1 MRLNPALL
9 RSRGWELPEI
19 EHASQVIERAEGRKH
34 ATVIILDHSIYWF
47 LLLVA
52 MAGNVAAAF
61 FLLPILAFLPGTAA
75 YVIIGIVALCLGAL
89 FTIIIRDIEKAGTKH
104 HVLAAVLI
112 PVAAI
117 VTFIVMAGVANTH
130 GLRQANHSVVGVG
143 ITYAIFFLLP
153 YLFFLSEE
161 RFEFFEPKGKAG
173 TSGSDDLG
181 RR

>member
-19 EHASQVIERAEGRKH
+19 EHASQVIEQAEKRKH
-34 ATVIILDHSIYWF
+34 ATVIILDHSLYWF

-61 FLLPILAFLPGTAA
+61 FLLPILAFLPGAAA
-75 YVIIGIVALCLGAL
+75 YVIIAIVAFCLGAL
-89 FTIIIRDIEKAGTKH
+89 FTIIIRDIEKASTKH
-104 HVLAAVLI
+104 HIIAAILI

-117 VTFIVMAGVANTH
+117 VTFIIMASLANTY
-130 GLRQANHSVVGVG
+130 GIRQANHSVIAVG

-161 RFEFFEPKGKAG
+161 RYELFEPKGKARRMNMQE
-173 TSGSDDLG
+173 G
-181 RR
+181 R